1 MATSHYILVL
11 LSVVAVLASSSVAS
25 RGPGANNSRDIQG
38 LGGNND
44 SHCIRGKT
52 TGTTTTNGAS
62 GQGQNNEHD
71 HYDQE
76 GNNNNNNDDDDDNS
90 GNNNNNDV
98 RLPYRRIAVYL
109 FLKTVVIAVSVS
121 VYRTTVS
128 V

>member
-71 HYDQE
+71 HYDDD
-76 GNNNNNNDDDDDNS
+76 GNNNKTMTTTTTTPGTTTTTMCVCLIVVS
-90 GNNNNNDV
+90 
-98 RLPYRRIAVYL
+98 PYTY
-109 FLKTVVIAVSVS
+109 F
-121 VYRTTVS
+121 
-128 V
+128 